1 MGTRPRRL
9 RLRVLS
15 AFLTAIACSSVSSVA
30 AADDAVR
37 LRIDWDGLGA
47 ILRQGTPGL
56 LPHESWRS
64 EAPERFGATAS
75 EPPPWIGVSPRVS
88 LVARDWGVSQVLW
101 GHLSLT
107 DQLRLIR
114 SSRMVVTRVGFADG
128 RIVPFAQMGV
138 GQWRVDTSL
147 LPSLPSDAQ
156 PAGQL
161 GGGFELEVMPH
172 AVVALEGDCT
182 MLYHEGR
189 EPMSLAIAHVW
200 GTLLAAR
207 ARF

>member
-1 MGTRPRRL
+1 MSRRPRRL
-9 RLRVLS
+9 RLRALC
-15 AFLTAIACSSVSSVA
+15 AFLTAVACSSVSPVA
-30 AADDAVR
+30 AADDVVR

-47 ILRQGTPGL
+47 ILRQGTSGL
-56 LPHESWRS
+56 LPHS
-64 EAPERFGATAS
+64 EAPERYGVTAS
-75 EPPPWIGVSPRVS
+75 EPPAWIGVSPRVS
-88 LVARDWGVSQVLW
+88 LIARDWGVSQVLW

-114 SSRMVVTRVGFADG
+114 SSRMVVTRIGFADG

-189 EPMSLAIAHVW
+189 ESMTLAVAHVW